1 MRWNGDGS
9 QLSLGAI
16 YPNDGVI
23 EWFGNPDWGLG
34 LPAPELMAVL
44 ASYTELFGAA
54 ALLIGLAVRWVSIPL
69 MATMVVAMVTVH
81 WEHGWAAIASA
92 ESHPEAAERLAAARE
107 ILQNSADYDWLTSA
121 GPFVILN
128 NGVEFAVTYLVML
141 LALLMYGAGRL
152 VSVDYWLRRRF
163 MPLA

>member
-1 MRWNGDGS
+1 MAGRRS
-9 QLSLGAI
+9 
-16 YPNDGVI
+16 
-23 EWFGNPDWGLG
+23 
-34 LPAPELMAVL
+34 PA
-44 ASYTELFGAA
+44 
-54 ALLIGLAVRWVSIPL
+54 RR
-69 MATMVVAMVTVH
+69 ATRNSSP
-81 WEHGWAAIASA
+81 W
-92 ESHPEAAERLAAARE
+92 AERLAAARE